1 MPRSSSGFTL
11 VELLVVLLILS
22 LLLVAAPIAFDR
34 ALPGLQVRSDAR
46 EVVRILREARGLAI
60 AEYRESTVTI
70 DVSERYFQLDDNEPR
85 ISFSEGSKITLEA
98 ASIEQINPDA
108 ARIRFFPSG
117 ASTGGRVTLDHRGKS
132 TRIEVDWLYGRVRI
146 IE

>member
-1 MPRSSSGFTL
+1 MPRSPSGFTL

-46 EVVRILREARGLAI
+46 EVARILRQARGRAI
-60 AEYRESTVTI
+60 TEYRETTVTI
-70 DVSERYFQLDDNEPR
+70 DVSEKYFQLDDNEPR
-85 ISFSEGSKITLEA
+85 ISFSERSKITLEA